1 MEAGQRLI
9 SILRNLSDPNILLKI
24 RDRLKISIM
33 MNFRLE
39 GRPQKWKPSQ
49 RSLGLTRSKK
59 DGKFR
64 KGKTLQDTGMLKNS
78 IQAKISDGNVVIGS
92 PMKYAETMQNR
103 SPFLMVQNSDIEYI
117 RNLIIKEFAK

>member
-49 RSLGLTRSKK
+49 RALGLTRSKK

>member
-49 RSLGLTRSKK
+49 RALGLTRSKK

-64 KGKTLQDTGMLKNS
+64 KGKTLEDTGMLKNS
-78 IQAKISDGNVVIGS
+78 IQAKISEGNVIVGT
-92 PMKYAETMQNR
+92 PMSYAKNMQNR
-103 SPFLMVQNSDIEYI
+103 SAFLMIQNSDIEYI

>member
-24 RDRLKISIM
+24 RDRLKMSIM

-49 RSLGLTRSKK
+49 RALGLTRSKK

-64 KGKTLQDTGMLKNS
+64 KGKTLEDTGMLKNS
-78 IQAKISDGNVVIGS
+78 IQAKISEGNVVIGS